1 MSDTEVAATAPVETR
16 DAATAD
22 PATQY
27 AAAADPATQYAP
39 ATLVED
45 AQKQSCKQEC
55 EKSCEANP
63 SPELSPMGQ
72 ITDPGQIANFKK
84 ELEAGKTIKIKD
96 TISGT
101 SYTVTKISESVQLIE
116 GNDKPGWLVEM
127 VLDTNNQDTKTLL
140 FITTQLKDY
149 GFVQMGYECWTKV
162 VSTTK
167 QKVAGK
173 YFGSTEKTETK
184 DSEWQKRKG
193 SWYLEYSIAGKGGRK
208 TRKTKK
214 MRKNKKRRSYRKR
227 RY

>member
-1 MSDTEVAATAPVETR
+1 MSDTEVAAATTATEIQ
-16 DAATAD
+16 DAAATTTA
-22 PATQY
+22 TEE
-27 AAAADPATQYAP
+27 AP
-39 ATLVED
+39 AAPQD
-45 AQKQSCKQEC
+45 AQKQACKQQC

-63 SPELSPMGQ
+63 TPELSPMGQ

-116 GNDKPGWLVEM
+116 GKDKPGWLVEM

-140 FITTQLKDY
+140 FITTQQKDY
-149 GFVQMGYECWTKV
+149 GFIQMGYECWTKV

-167 QKVAGK
+167 QKVAGR

-184 DSEWQKRKG
+184 DSEWQQRKG
-193 SWYLEYSIAGKGGRK
+193 SWYLEYSIAAKGGRK

-214 MRKNKKRRSYRKR
+214 MRKNKKRRSYRR
-227 RY
+227 RTYR